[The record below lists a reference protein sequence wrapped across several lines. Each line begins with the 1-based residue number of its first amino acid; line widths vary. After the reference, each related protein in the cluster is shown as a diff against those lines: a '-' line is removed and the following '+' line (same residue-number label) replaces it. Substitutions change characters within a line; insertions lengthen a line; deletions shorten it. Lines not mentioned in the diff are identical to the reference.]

1 MVNRRL
7 PEKAAST
14 TLNKYRSPLAKPGG
28 VRISKASTLT
38 MVTALSNCNRLGGS
52 MRRERCARE
61 RIFPVI
67 SLFSSGQ
74 TTWCHSSID

>member
-38 MVTALSNCNRLGGS
+38 MVIALNSCNRLAGS
-52 MRRERCARE
+52 MRR
-61 RIFPVI
+61 
-67 SLFSSGQ
+67 
-74 TTWCHSSID
+74 